1 MALYTLLVK
10 VEEDERFVRYR
21 FGPAEDRMGLVE
33 LDKVGGLVRELEP
46 VPGVS
51 TQTDLSNAHKQ
62 LFRLLAKGNGFPDV
76 TAYEA

>member
-10 VEEDERFVRYR
+10 VEEDERSVRYR

-33 LDKVGGLVRELEP
+33 LDKVGGLVRELES
-46 VPGVS
+46 VPGVN
-51 TQTDLSNAHKQ
+51 TQTDLSNARKQ
-62 LFRLLAKGNGFPDV
+62 LFRLLTKGTGFPDT